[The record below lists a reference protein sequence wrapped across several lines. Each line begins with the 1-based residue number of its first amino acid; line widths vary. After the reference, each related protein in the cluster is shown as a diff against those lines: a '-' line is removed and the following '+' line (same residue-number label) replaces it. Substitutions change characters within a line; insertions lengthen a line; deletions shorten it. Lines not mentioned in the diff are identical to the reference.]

1 MHFPFTTFLSPRG
14 PTVAAL
20 AQLVVVLFC
29 CFPATR
35 ANATDVAA
43 PVLKAP
49 VATSAA
55 LQEIGGRSK
64 ALADQL
70 QRGGSV
76 SSLSI
81 ASLEQ
86 SLRQIATTTPADD
99 AKVRAISRLL
109 GNARLRAAQVGP
121 SAAALHMSAD
131 DHVARAPI
139 DTEVL
144 TPNHGSSCLSA
155 LGIAVNLPV
164 QLTLSQDSSGVA
176 QAWFRYEPAT
186 SGHIVFR
193 TNSSGPDP
201 ALAVFRSCSTDA
213 NAITTNDDAVGLDAL
228 VTMVTHAHEPLYVR
242 LSNSGAAGSI
252 LASVQDA
259 NATISGT
266 VTDAVTGTP
275 LTNGGVGL
283 FGPDGEYLGLIVA
296 TNGNGAYTISAPAG
310 SYYVVAG
317 ANGVSGVD
325 AYVRDVYPAAL
336 CNPSW
341 FFNTDGCPL
350 ASGQLQTVVSG
361 ENRGGINFAL
371 THGQQ
376 IAGEVRDL
384 NNNTLNATMSLFDDA
399 GALVTTTNTLDNGRY
414 SIAPLKPGNYK
425 IQAQA
430 DGYGSQMFDHLACTD
445 AAHGTCDLS
454 RASLVSISNHDVIG
468 IDFDLAVRATIRGFV
483 TAPGSSGQISG
494 NVTILDQTGA
504 IVGSAQ
510 TSYSS
515 GEYVS
520 TPLAPGTYYAYAS
533 YSGYFSQ
540 LFNGIDCVTGCSTL
554 LANATPLIVSQF
566 SQQLTAN
573 FTLTPYP
580 TLHGHVSEAATGLPV
595 ANAIVSLLFD
605 FQLGPVEPQR
615 PSHADANGDYSISR
629 IPPGT
634 YMVIAQSNDH
644 VDQLYPAVPCEK
656 LPIFFNDT
664 SNSCNLRAAQ
674 RITISKTA
682 APAVNFSLPRS
693 ASITG
698 HVTVRAG
705 AGSDLPGILQV
716 QIFSDSSS
724 RVAGTDSF
732 GNYVITDV
740 FPGTYHALAL
750 SGDAFVPQYWPQ
762 VDCTDPS
769 CTPPQG
775 NAIVLASGAALTG
788 IDFLVTERDAIV
800 GRVLGPL
807 GQPVAG
813 AIIDSFDAAN
823 SSYFASAI
831 TDAQGYYAVHIGFGD
846 RYAATDAGPHFVDQ
860 IFSGVSCPNGP
871 AYFGACS
878 FAAATA
884 LSANASVTQPILAN
898 FTLQFSDPIFH
909 GGFE

>member
-213 NAITTNDDAVGLDAL
+213 KAITTNDDAVGLDAL

-242 LSNSGAAGSI
+242 LSNSGAAGAI
-252 LASVQDA
+252 LSTVQDA

-266 VTDAVTGTP
+266 VTDAVSGAP

-283 FGPDGEYLGLIVA
+283 FGTAGEYLGLIVA
-296 TNGNGAYTISAPAG
+296 TDGNGVYTISAPAG
-310 SYYVVAG
+310 SYYVIAG
-317 ANGVSGVD
+317 ADATSSLN
-325 AYVRDVYPAAL
+325 AYVRDIYPTVL
-336 CNPSW
+336 CNPGSV
-341 FFNTDGCPL
+341 FDAGGCAL

-361 ENRGGINFAL
+361 ENRSGINFAL
-371 THGQQ
+371 VHGQQ

-384 NNNTLNATMSLFDDA
+384 GNNPLSATVLLFDDA
-399 GALVTTTNTLDNGRY
+399 GTLLTTTGTSTGRY
-414 SIAPLKPGNYK
+414 SFTTLKPGAYK
-425 IQAQA
+425 IEAQA
-430 DGYGSQMFDHLACTD
+430 DGYGSQMFDQLACTD
-445 AAHGTCDLS
+445 GAQAICDLS
-454 RASLVSISNHDVIG
+454 RASMVSISTHDVIG
-468 IDFDLAVRATIRGFV
+468 IDFNLPVRATIRGFI
-483 TAPGSSGQISG
+483 TASGSSGHIRG
-494 NVTILDQTGA
+494 DVTILDQTGA
-504 IVGSAQ
+504 SVGRTQ

-520 TPLAPGTYYAYAS
+520 PPLSPGTYYAYAS
-533 YSGYFSQ
+533 SGGYFSQ
-540 LFNGIDCVTGCSTL
+540 LFGGIDCTTNCFALS
-554 LANATPLIVSQF
+554 ANATPLIVSHF

-573 FTLTPYP
+573 FALNPYP
-580 TLHGHVSEAATGLPV
+580 TLQGHVSEATTGLPI
-595 ANAIVSLLFD
+595 ANTTVRLLVD
-605 FQLGPVEPQR
+605 WGIGPIQTQLASRSG
-615 PSHADANGDYSISR
+615 ANGDYTISGV
-629 IPPGT
+629 PPGT
-634 YMVIAQSNDH
+634 YMVIAQSSDH
-644 VDQLYPAVPCEK
+644 VDELYPAVTCET
-656 LPIFFNDT
+656 LPIFYN
-664 SNSCNLRAAQ
+664 SSSSCNLNDAQ
-674 RITISKTA
+674 PITISKTA
-682 APAVNFSLPRS
+682 SPAINFSLPRS
-693 ASITG
+693 ASVAG

-705 AGSDLPGILQV
+705 AGSDLPGHIQV
-716 QIFSDSSS
+716 QLIGAAGNSSAS
-724 RVAGTDSF
+724 TDSD

-740 FPGTYHALAL
+740 IPGTYHAEAL
-750 SGDAFVPQYWPQ
+750 YYDSFVPQYWPQ
-762 VDCTDPS
+762 VDCTTEP
-769 CTPPQG
+769 CTSPQG
-775 NAIVLASGAALTG
+775 NAITVAGGSTLSG

-800 GRVLGPL
+800 GRVLGPQ
-807 GQPVAG
+807 GQPIGG
-813 AIIDSFDAAN
+813 AIIDAFVAADN
-823 SSYFASAI
+823 SYIASTA
-831 TDAQGYYAVHIGFGD
+831 TDAQGYYVVYTGFRD
-846 RYAATDAGPHFVDQ
+846 VYAATDAGSHFVDQ
-860 IFSGVSCPNGP
+860 IFSGVSCPDGP
-871 AYFGACS
+871 AYFGVCS